1 MKGVGKAQRFLLSP
15 KRYRAWILFTILC
28 LCLAGFDL
36 NFKKIMCSHG
46 WVPIQTAMLE
56 SQFRS
61 LDFSFSIC
69 KMEVEV
75 EGLLQ
80 LLTITAV
87 EITSANTVCWALY

>member
-1 MKGVGKAQRFLLSP
+1 
-15 KRYRAWILFTILC
+15 
-28 LCLAGFDL
+28 
-36 NFKKIMCSHG
+36 
-46 WVPIQTAMLE
+46 MLE

-61 LDFSFSIC
+61 LDFGFPIF